1 MEKELITHEE
11 HAKNKDLDQDSSLI
25 DSFSEPEAIE
35 MPLVK
40 SPEEVKFVKKLNWT
54 VLPIIF
60 LIVFIQVSS
69 FFFQRHVSHQIFD
82 SLLLIVL

>member
-1 MEKELITHEE
+1 MEKEIITYEE

-25 DSFSEPEAIE
+25 DSFNELESTEI
-35 MPLVK
+35 PLVK

-69 FFFQRHVSHQIFD
+69 PFKGMHCIKC
-82 SLLLIVL
+82 

>member
-1 MEKELITHEE
+1 MEKELITYQE
-11 HAKNKDLDQDSSLI
+11 HAKDKDQDQDSSLI
-25 DSFSEPEAIE
+25 DSFSEPESTE

-69 FFFQRHVSHQIFD
+69 STQLV
-82 SLLLIVL
+82 